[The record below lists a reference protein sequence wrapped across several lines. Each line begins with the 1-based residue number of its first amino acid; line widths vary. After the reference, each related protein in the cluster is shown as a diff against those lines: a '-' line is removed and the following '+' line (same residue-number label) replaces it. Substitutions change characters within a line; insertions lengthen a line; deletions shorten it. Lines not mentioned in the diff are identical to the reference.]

1 MEEKDN
7 KTGAIIGAAMKVH
20 LELGTGFLESV
31 YQDALEIEFQNQ
43 SIPYKREVRLPV
55 YYSGIQLKSF
65 YQADF
70 VCYDNIIVEL
80 KALKKL
86 SGTEEAQILNYMK
99 ASKINKALL
108 LNFGEDFLKPKR
120 FVI

>member
-43 SIPYKREVRLPV
+43 LIPYKREVKLPV
-55 YYSGIQLKSF
+55 FYSGKQLHSF

-108 LNFGEDFLKPKR
+108 LNFGEELLKPKR